1 MATAGAWRR
10 SAHLHQTIL
19 LRSQNRGSLNLILDS
34 LFLLFILCFLVDN
47 KERMQELRQQL
58 QQADADVLLWGL
70 SPCTPCIFILESAS
84 VLQRLASLW
93 LVVA

>member
-1 MATAGAWRR
+1 
-10 SAHLHQTIL
+10 
-19 LRSQNRGSLNLILDS
+19 
-34 LFLLFILCFLVDN
+34 
-47 KERMQELRQQL
+47 MQELRQQL